1 MDMNFFRKKVAIG
14 WAIVGPLIAF
24 VLGPGFFW
32 EWRRMP
38 LVNLELGR
46 GLAELHQK
54 KMVALEDVL
63 RPEMV
68 KAPAD
73 SPVWKAKMDYLN
85 SIERSLADL
94 ENRQAVIYGR
104 PMHAPTIRVE

>member
-1 MDMNFFRKKVAIG
+1 MDFFRKRISIG

-54 KMVALEDVL
+54 KTVAPEDVL
-63 RPEMV
+63 RPEMIA
-68 KAPAD
+68 APSD
-73 SPVWKAKMDYLN
+73 SPVLKAKIDY
-85 SIERSLADL
+85 
-94 ENRQAVIYGR
+94 
-104 PMHAPTIRVE
+104 